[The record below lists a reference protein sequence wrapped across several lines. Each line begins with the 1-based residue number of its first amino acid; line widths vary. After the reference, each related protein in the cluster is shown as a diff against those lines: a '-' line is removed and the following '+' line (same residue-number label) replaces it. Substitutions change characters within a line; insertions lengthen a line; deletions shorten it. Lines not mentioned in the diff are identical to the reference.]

1 MNNKVASNFIWRFLE
16 RCGAQSV
23 SLVVSLI
30 LARLL
35 NPQVYGTIAL
45 VTVITSVLQVFIDS
59 GLGNALVQ
67 KKDADSIDFSSVFYF
82 NLFISIALYVGMF
95 IAAPFISRFYGK
107 YELTTLVRV
116 LSLSLVISGIKNV
129 QEAYVARNLLFK
141 KFFFA
146 TLAGTIGAAIVGIW
160 MAFNGYGVWALV
172 AQNLFN
178 LTVDTLVLWLTVKWR
193 PVRAFSLI
201 RLKGLLSFG
210 WKLLASRIISSV
222 YLNIRQLLIGKLYS
236 SEDLAF
242 YNRGYEFPAKIV
254 PNVVTAINSV
264 LLPTMAAKQDKKDAI
279 VAITKR
285 ASKISSFIIWPAMMG
300 LAACGESL
308 ILLLLTE
315 KWLPALPF
323 LVVFCFDYALW
334 PVIYTYNNAINAI
347 GRSDIYLTIQV
358 LQKTMGI
365 LVLMMSLKK
374 GVLAIAICVPFISI
388 VELLLSSMAMGKL
401 FGYHLKE
408 QFKEICPIIVLAV
421 SMGIIVYAI
430 KLLNMNA
437 MVTILLQI
445 ITGVT
450 IYIGA
455 AKLLGWDELRYI
467 EDFVKTFR
475 AKE

>member
-82 NLFISIALYVGMF
+82 NLFISVALYVGMF

-172 AQNLFN
+172 YQQVSA
-178 LTVDTLVLWLTVKWR
+178 
-193 PVRAFSLI
+193 A
-201 RLKGLLSFG
+201 LL
-210 WKLLASRIISSV
+210 RV
-222 YLNIRQLLIGKLYS
+222 
-236 SEDLAF
+236 
-242 YNRGYEFPAKIV
+242 
-254 PNVVTAINSV
+254 V
-264 LLPTMAAKQDKKDAI
+264 LLW
-279 VAITKR
+279 V
-285 ASKISSFIIWPAMMG
+285 
-300 LAACGESL
+300 
-308 ILLLLTE
+308 
-315 KWLPALPF
+315 
-323 LVVFCFDYALW
+323 Y
-334 PVIYTYNNAINAI
+334 
-347 GRSDIYLTIQV
+347 GRW
-358 LQKTMGI
+358 
-365 LVLMMSLKK
+365 K
-374 GVLAIAICVPFISI
+374 G
-388 VELLLSSMAMGKL
+388 K
-401 FGYHLKE
+401 
-408 QFKEICPIIVLAV
+408 
-421 SMGIIVYAI
+421 
-430 KLLNMNA
+430 
-437 MVTILLQI
+437 
-445 ITGVT
+445 
-450 IYIGA
+450 
-455 AKLLGWDELRYI
+455 
-467 EDFVKTFR
+467 
-475 AKE
+475 